1 MLGGISD
8 GEDTAETTQEINEK
22 QISDKNNSTISHYVK
37 VGFFTRTLT
46 TVSSPVPE
54 DGHSGAPHAARGR
67 TSAHEEQSATTRWQ
81 SV

>member
-1 MLGGISD
+1 MQQTLLGK
-8 GEDTAETTQEINEK
+8 A
-22 QISDKNNSTISHYVK
+22 TIALFCLSNTHESVK
-37 VGFFTRTLT
+37 VMFLPRTLT

-54 DGHSGAPHAARGR
+54 DGHSAPHAARGR